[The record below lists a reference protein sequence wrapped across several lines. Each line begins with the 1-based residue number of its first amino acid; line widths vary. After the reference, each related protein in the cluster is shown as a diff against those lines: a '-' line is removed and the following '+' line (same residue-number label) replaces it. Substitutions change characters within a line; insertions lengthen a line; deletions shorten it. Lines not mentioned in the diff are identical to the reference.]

1 MKRYVHI
8 ILISI
13 LPIISFA
20 QSDSTIFAPVGAE
33 WWHGNLGLQ
42 SQLAHNFSINS
53 KSVQD
58 TIINNREAIK
68 INLTKYTK
76 IEYTNEKIID
86 TIELEPIYIAN
97 TIDTVFIYNT
107 YFNDFTPLY
116 VFNVED
122 GDTLCLP
129 VIPHPFIETDF
140 SFWYNPIA
148 EKDSFFCIKVDS
160 VRMVSYDGEY
170 LKTVFT
176 REIIAYNNGILFP
189 GYNFSQGHIDA
200 NHYEPY
206 NKNGYAQKLGS
217 LSISFFPTPVDLY
230 AAVGGSLDTSA
241 FKEFEVTGFR
251 CYQDDNININL
262 YPEGGDCDYISSVNI
277 KEQQNNPLSINI
289 YPNPANEKVH
299 IKTGDFSREGNIKIY
314 DNLGRLRLESRLLNK
329 ENTLDISKLNSGV
342 YYLKITIDEQEYT
355 EKLILEKR

>member
-8 ILISI
+8 LLISI

-33 WWHGNLGLQ
+33 WWHGN
-42 SQLAHNFSINS
+42 INLYNPITNYYHVYS
-53 KSVQD
+53 KIVGD
-58 TIINNREAIK
+58 TIINGKLAS
-68 INLTKYTK
+68 K
-76 IEYTNEKIID
+76 IEMERYVKATHYTVVVD
-86 TIELEPIYIAN
+86 TIPLEPMYVSS
-97 TIDTVFIYNT
+97 TEDTVFIYNT
-107 YFNDFTPLY
+107 YFDDFTPLY

-129 VIPHPFIETDF
+129 VISHTFIETDF

-176 REIIAYNNGILFP
+176 REIITYNNGILFP

-329 ENTLDISKLNSGV
+329 ENTLDISKLN
-342 YYLKITIDEQEYT
+342 
-355 EKLILEKR
+355 